1 MFPNSIRLENLVQY
15 IFMYLIFPCKISDL
29 SNIRFENI
37 YAISQHYLADI
48 LKPNLNLT
56 WFISQI

>member
-37 YAISQHYLADI
+37 CAISQHYLVDI

-56 WFISQI
+56 